1 MDVKKLWSWM
11 LIPALVLMLGMSHQG
26 HCQQGPRPA
35 RLVGYWMVDNGTTQQ
50 LLWVRPDLTV
60 DYGVDDLTGR
70 LQLKKDG
77 TLAWSTQDDWYG
89 TEREMKLEVLRWCGS
104 QTMTMVVARDSAA
117 ILEVGQRVVWSR
129 LDDSAGGYFSLSH
142 RDESQ

>member
-1 MDVKKLWSWM
+1 MRKLWSFL
-11 LIPALVLMLGMSHQG
+11 LIPTLVVMLGMSHQG

-50 LLWVRPDLTV
+50 LVRVRPDLTV
-60 DYGVDDLTGR
+60 DYGVDDLTGT
-70 LQLKKDG
+70 LLLKKDG

-89 TEREMKLEVLRWCGS
+89 TERKMKLEVLRWCSS
-104 QTMTMVVARDSAA
+104 QEMTMAVAHDSAGA
-117 ILEVGQRVVWSR
+117 LEVGQRLVWSR
-129 LDDSAGGYFSLSH
+129 LDDSAGRYFTLSH